1 MRAVPTPASTQSTV
15 HCPHVHCPQPAVHC
29 PPTVHFRRRASAT
42 AREPE
47 QREGRR
53 ATAEGGGQRAKGGGP
68 LEKIGIRQATGGVPR
83 SSRAVLVVQEAATRQ
98 KELASSGSKYSGQ
111 AGASWGKPDGYLNSR
126 PSRQK
131 TRPTRGKPASRRGG
145 HAADR
150 QRECECKSEA
160 QLGPPDLSRFAP
172 LFSRTRPSQAGLSS
186 IDGVR
191 ACRATPT
198 G

>member
-53 ATAEGGGQRAKGGGP
+53 ATAEGGGRRGPGKDWYQTGHRGCAEEFTSGTCGAGGGNKTERIS
-68 LEKIGIRQATGGVPR
+68 LLRKQ
-83 SSRAVLVVQEAATRQ
+83 VLW
-98 KELASSGSKYSGQ
+98 
-111 AGASWGKPDGYLNSR
+111 ASWGKPDGYLNSR

-160 QLGPPDLSRFAP
+160 QLGPPDLSRSAP